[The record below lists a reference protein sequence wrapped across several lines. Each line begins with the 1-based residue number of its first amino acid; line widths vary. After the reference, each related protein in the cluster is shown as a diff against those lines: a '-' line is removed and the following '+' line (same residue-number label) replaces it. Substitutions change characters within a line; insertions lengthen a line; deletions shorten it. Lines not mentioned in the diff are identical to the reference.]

1 MKAMVLDRA
10 APIDERPLAFR
21 DVPDPTPGPGQVVVR
36 VSACGVC
43 ASNLHMIEGDWLPGS
58 PAVLPIIPGHEVV
71 GSVAALGPGVDTV
84 AVGDRVGV
92 QPIWSTCGACRFCL
106 GGREQL
112 CRGRQITGETR
123 DGGYA
128 ELMLADAAY
137 VYALPAGLGDAQAAP
152 LMCPGIT
159 AYGAVKK
166 AALAPG
172 QTVAVVGVGGV
183 GHMVIQMARLT
194 GADVYAVTRSR
205 AHQEVAEEVGAIASY
220 SPKANGSDHLP
231 DASVDA
237 AIVFAPS
244 PSAVDEAMRITRPGA
259 QIVLGVT
266 ETVGRLDIGDE
277 KTVAG
282 SVLGGRGDMQ
292 EVIRLAAA
300 GKLTAIHAEFPLA
313 EANDVLARLKAGE
326 IRARAVLVP

>member
-1 MKAMVLDRA
+1 MKAMVLGRA
-10 APIDERPLAFR
+10 APIDQRPLELR
-21 DVPDPTPGPGQVVVR
+21 DADDPTPGPGQVVIR

-43 ASNLHMIEGDWLPGS
+43 HSNLHMIEGEWLPGT
-58 PAVLPIIPGHEVV
+58 PAVFPIIPGHEVV
-71 GSVAALGPGVDTV
+71 GTATALGSGVEGM

-92 QPIWSTCGACRFCL
+92 QPIWSTCGTCRFCL

-137 VYALPAGLGDAQAAP
+137 VYAIPEALTDAQAAP

-159 AYGAVKK
+159 SYGAVKK
-166 AALAPG
+166 AALSPG

-183 GHMVIQMARLT
+183 GHMAIQMARLT
-194 GADVYAVTRSR
+194 GADVHAVTRSR
-205 AHQEVAEEVGAIASY
+205 AHQEVAEEVGAVATHA
-220 SPKANGSDHLP
+220 PGDLP

-244 PSAVDEAMRITRPGA
+244 SNAVDEAMRITRPGA
-259 QIVLGVT
+259 RIVLGVAQ
-266 ETVGRLDIGDE
+266 TVGVLDIGDE
-277 KTVAG
+277 KTVLG
-282 SVLGGRGDMQ
+282 SVLGNRWEMQ
-292 EVIRLAAA
+292 EVLRLGAA
-300 GKLTAIHAEFPLA
+300 GKLRAIHAEFPLA
-313 EANDVLARLKAGE
+313 QANDVLARLKAGE
-326 IRARAVLVP
+326 IRARAVLVS